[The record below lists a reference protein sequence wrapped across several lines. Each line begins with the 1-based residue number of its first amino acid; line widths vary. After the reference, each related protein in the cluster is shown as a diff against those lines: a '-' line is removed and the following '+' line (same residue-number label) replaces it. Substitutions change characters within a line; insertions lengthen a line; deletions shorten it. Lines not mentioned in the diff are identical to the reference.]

1 MLALAVGALIFGQW
15 LVAEPPIAL
24 SRDISPLNPRLFPSI
39 VLVGII
45 AVAIVF
51 IVNRVRGADAM
62 WDPGVEPTSTRDAA
76 GLRRLLLF
84 LLLVV
89 ACALVLDRFGF
100 LTTMF
105 LLMVATSVL
114 IGNDNVPQ
122 IIGISI
128 ALPLG
133 IYIVVTHFLRTSL
146 PELDFVESVLAPILA
161 LLPSF

>member
-1 MLALAVGALIFGQW
+1 MLTLAVGALVFGQW

-24 SRDISPLNPRLFPSI
+24 SRDISPLNPRLFPNI

-45 AVAIVF
+45 AVAIAF
-51 IVNRVRGADAM
+51 IINRVRGADAM
-62 WDPGVEPTSTRDAA
+62 WDPGVEPTTTRDVA

-89 ACALVLDRFGF
+89 VCALVLDRFGF

-105 LLMVATSVL
+105 LLMVATSIL

-122 IIGISI
+122 IIGVSI

-146 PELDFVESVLAPILA
+146 PELDFVESALAPILA